1 MYRCDCGKEFEKSQ
15 SYNAHQGRCPINR
28 KNRNRVVVD
37 TLNKDGPW
45 NKGLSSEDPRIK
57 DLSKKISSSLKGKSH
72 PQSDITKLK
81 ISRSM
86 KLVGGGYR
94 KGSGRG
100 KKGWY
105 KGYWCDSSW
114 ELAYVV
120 YNIDHNIPFRRNH
133 DYFLYEYDGKTHKY
147 YPDFIEEGKYIEIKG
162 FLRSNDPAKFKSVP
176 NLVVIT
182 PEDINKYLDYVVS
195 TYGCDYTKLYNS

>member
-28 KNRNRVVVD
+28 KNKDRVVVD
-37 TLNKDGPW
+37 TLNEDGPW

-86 KLVGGGYR
+86 KLVGG
-94 KGSGRG
+94 
-100 KKGWY
+100 
-105 KGYWCDSSW
+105 
-114 ELAYVV
+114 
-120 YNIDHNIPFRRNH
+120 
-133 DYFLYEYDGKTHKY
+133 
-147 YPDFIEEGKYIEIKG
+147 
-162 FLRSNDPAKFKSVP
+162 
-176 NLVVIT
+176 
-182 PEDINKYLDYVVS
+182 EDIGKDQGEERKVGIKDTGVIVV
-195 TYGCDYTKLYNS
+195 GN